1 MLRTSAPLI
10 GALDFIEMQSQP
22 KQAANWSASVSTVL
36 LVVLLLLVVGIPTYP
51 YWNYPEGPIRTFEA
65 RVAGASM
72 ISTSSYTLPKE
83 SVGILLSDGLTVTAT
98 VPHELFGLEGDL
110 VTVTMY
116 RKKITKTF
124 EYRVTG
130 VVEKAKDETQN

>member
-1 MLRTSAPLI
+1 MR
-10 GALDFIEMQSQP
+10 SQP
-22 KQAANWSASVSTVL
+22 EEAATWSSSVTAVI

-83 SVGILLSDGLTVTAT
+83 RVGILLPDGSTVSAT
-98 VPHELFGLEGDL
+98 VPQGLIGLEGDL
-110 VTVTMY
+110 VTVATY
-116 RKKITKTF
+116 RRKITKTT

-130 VVEKAKDETQN
+130 VIEKAMKAMTR